1 MRNSSRIFTAVIACA
16 LAIGWCVAA
25 HAEKRVALVIGNG
38 AYQNAPKLP
47 NPSNDARDVAAAL
60 TRVGFDTILAVDVDK
75 ASLDDA
81 EIRFARAAREADV
94 AMFYYSGHALQHNG
108 INYLM
113 PVDAKVTDEA
123 DLRRMA
129 RVDDL
134 IADLQQAKNLRILVL
149 DSCRDNPFAEDLKRS
164 IGRSRGASIQRGL
177 AKIDNAQGMIVSYAT
192 QAGRTAEDGSGRNS
206 PYTSAFLKNIE
217 LEDEIGTIFRRIAQD
232 VYNSTNNAQLPE
244 VSLSV
249 IGEFYLRGKLEV
261 RVNAAPGQTA
271 PPASEAAQAWAA
283 SRDTTSPAVLEA
295 FIKRFDNTVY
305 ADLARARLEEVRK
318 NQVATAPPAPPPRAP
333 AAPSA
338 PAQVVAF
345 ARLDA
350 NPAVDNG
357 ARYAAIWVKDN
368 GPAVIGR
375 FDMTSQAY
383 QQEFDKW
390 LAQGYC
396 LTIVNGYAVGNQ
408 DRFAAIWEKKT
419 CPQFVARHNLTSAGY
434 QQEFDKWIA
443 QGYRLK
449 LVSGYGGSGQ
459 ERYAAI
465 WEKTAGAPFV
475 ARHGMT
481 LQVFQQ
487 EFDKWVKQ
495 ENYCLSWV
503 SGFSVGGEDRYAA
516 IWEKYTCPAFEA
528 RSNLSAA
535 ALQQEFDKWTAQGYR
550 TKLVNGHTIGGR
562 PVYASIWEKTGG
574 PSWYSYSAMTP
585 ASLLQRFD
593 QLAAQGY
600 RLVLING
607 Y

>member
-1 MRNSSRIFTAVIACA
+1 
-16 LAIGWCVAA
+16 
-25 HAEKRVALVIGNG
+25 VALVIGNG
-38 AYQNAPKLP
+38 AYRNAPKLP
-47 NPSNDARDVAAAL
+47 NPPNDAKDVAAAL
-60 TRVGFDTILAVDVDK
+60 TRVGFDTILAVDADK
-75 ASLDDA
+75 TGLDDA
-81 EIRFARAAREADV
+81 EIRFARAARDADV
-94 AMFYYSGHALQHNG
+94 AMFYYSGHALQYNG

-113 PVDAKVTDEA
+113 PVDAKLTDEA

-164 IGRSRGASIQRGL
+164 VGLSRGVSVQRGL

-192 QAGRTAEDGSGRNS
+192 QAGRTAEDGTGRNS

-217 LEDEIGTIFRRIAQD
+217 LQDEIGTIFRRIAQD
-232 VYNSTNNAQLPE
+232 VYNSTNKAQLPE

-249 IGEFYLRGKLEV
+249 IGEFYLHGKVEI
-261 RVNAAPGQTA
+261 RVDVAPGQAA
-271 PPASEAAQAWAA
+271 PPVSEAAQAWAA
-283 SRDTTSPAVLEA
+283 TRETTSPAVLQA

-305 ADLARARLEEVRK
+305 ADMARARLQELRQ
-318 NQVATAPPAPPPRAP
+318 NQAAAPPVPPTQPQRSPPPNTAAPPVEV
-333 AAPSA
+333 AAL
-338 PAQVVAF
+338 

-350 NPAVDNG
+350 NPSSDDG
-357 ARYAAIWVKDN
+357 SRYAAIWVKDN
-368 GPAVIGR
+368 GPAAIAR

-396 LTIVNGYAVGNQ
+396 LAIVNGYAVGNQ

-434 QQEFDKWIA
+434 QQEFDKWTA

-481 LQVFQQ
+481 LQLFQQ

-516 IWEKYTCPAFEA
+516 IWEKYSCPAFEA

-550 TKLVNGHTIGGR
+550 TKLVNGHTSGGR

-574 PSWYSYSAMTP
+574 PAWNSYSGMTP

-593 QLAAQGY
+593 QLSAQGY